1 MIKTLC
7 AMALLSLSATAFAG
21 EIHYGNG
28 STREM
33 ACDNADARAKRAAES
48 NKTCWTQCDIRK
60 CAKESDGTFTCRAD
74 SAHHQG
80 SCGNDK
86 IKR

>member
-28 STREM
+28 NTREM
-33 ACDNADARAKRAAES
+33 ACDNADTRARRAADS

-60 CAKESDGTFTCRAD
+60 CTKETDGTFTCRAD
-74 SAHHQG
+74 SAHHKG

-86 IKR
+86 IRK